1 MYGDSSVAIY
11 SRDKNEMLSY
21 MCGHFQRVSAVRWLS
36 SKSQNCF
43 VTCSHDMSLYLWQ
56 HSGDRWSFTYFDI
69 PMLIDRSLRHYRL
82 ASSSHP
88 ATEEDP
94 VGAHSELKL
103 TALAAHPKQPY
114 VACGSNRGAVWVLD
128 VASGRLLSSFSAP
141 NEERV
146 ADISFSPSGNFLAV
160 AYCTG
165 LVSMY
170 DARANF
176 ERVLQIEEPLKANA
190 ASDKLSKLYYI
201 GVILTKDPASRST
214 FASGDSPL
222 NLSHSMSR
230 AGFLHDPFPAK
241 LLQLEEPAFYALC
254 THNISTVRMY
264 KIYVRDGKFI
274 KDVLVDLPVDEG
286 KIAGFDIHP
295 SREYATVLS
304 DAGTIYVYHVHLAQ
318 LRGRVSV
325 AKHAWGCRIDP
336 SGLYVT
342 VAAPSPSL
350 DMDAESMAKQSSTKL
365 GENEPSRRDELLGV
379 SERRRVAGTGRVGRL
394 GWPEEAASAGL

>member
-128 VASGRLLSSFSAP
+128 VASGRLLSSFS
-141 NEERV
+141 
-146 ADISFSPSGNFLAV
+146 
-160 AYCTG
+160 
-165 LVSMY
+165 
-170 DARANF
+170 
-176 ERVLQIEEPLKANA
+176 VLQIEEPLKANA